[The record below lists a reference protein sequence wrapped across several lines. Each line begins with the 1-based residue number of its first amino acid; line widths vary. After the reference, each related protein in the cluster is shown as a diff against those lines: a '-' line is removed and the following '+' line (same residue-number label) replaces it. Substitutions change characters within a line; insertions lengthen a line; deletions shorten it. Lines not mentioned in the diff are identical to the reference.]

1 MKSRISYHHS
11 QIRTWLQACALVP
24 LKLVV
29 SNAGAALGQHHRYQR
44 HIPHL
49 YLPSVPLP
57 ESEAGSLRRFAPPS
71 SPRLKSHDRRFSG
84 AAEDCIRIGVGDS
97 KQGGMVLEG
106 EGAEETAES
115 RAVQALTAQ
124 AGAMEEMY
132 LTMLSRLEKLAP
144 VLSSEMV
151 ALTKVRKEV
160 AALQDLIR

>member
-1 MKSRISYHHS
+1 M
-11 QIRTWLQACALVP
+11 
-24 LKLVV
+24 
-29 SNAGAALGQHHRYQR
+29 
-44 HIPHL
+44 
-49 YLPSVPLP
+49 
-57 ESEAGSLRRFAPPS
+57 
-71 SPRLKSHDRRFSG
+71 
-84 AAEDCIRIGVGDS
+84 GDS